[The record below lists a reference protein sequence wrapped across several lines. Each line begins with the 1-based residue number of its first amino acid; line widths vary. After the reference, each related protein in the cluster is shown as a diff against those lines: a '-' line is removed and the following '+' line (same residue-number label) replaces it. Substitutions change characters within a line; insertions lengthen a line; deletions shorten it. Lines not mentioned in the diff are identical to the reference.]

1 LPAAI
6 KHLRYFRLDALT
18 VLQPTLNRIWRN
30 ASWPAIAIFLVV
42 AAYLHCLSLIEW
54 SVKSPFYFDAA
65 SYYIPYAKRL
75 LNEGISFLFTEDAI
89 HIPPFSFIFPAF
101 FGADLE
107 VQKNVSIVLSTLNIF
122 ILFRTGQLLH
132 SRLAG
137 ILAVIFYV
145 LSPSLKPF
153 LSTGSV
159 EPLFIFLMAAWLWL
173 LAEGWASQRLW
184 VFLMAGVL
192 FGLAALT
199 RATILYFLPI
209 LIVAAYWMQ
218 HRAVMYTNRTYT
230 CWKSVAWGHG
240 LALVIV
246 LPVLIKNLVM
256 FGLPAVSTG
265 AGIALYA
272 GNHPLTFGMDS
283 GYFRTLID
291 NQLVSP
297 PDSGHLSIMADR
309 TLAAVGKYMMFSQSP
324 SFMIDMYSQKLFA
337 FLFVGNR
344 EWIAPVATLR
354 SWRIFL
360 IVFSVLSLWNLRA
373 RPYVWILVALFAY
386 QVVVHLPVLY
396 SYRYSVSALEM
407 TLVLLAGVGV
417 TVSLNKAHWPGLLG
431 AIIISAV
438 LTYAGVRYAQVP
450 HQPQLNIYDVP
461 HEVLYSVGDDGM
473 PIAHFDGAVRVGR
486 NEFEVT
492 ETTAIID
499 IDLTAVKNI
508 NRYTIPLISIKGSL
522 APSSQSRRCETVS
535 YFYRK
540 QSESAFS
547 TTNVWQD
554 IWLTD
559 GKLQLFILGNEAP
572 LEIFEPGTLRLQFAC
587 GRKTRITLARI
598 EVLRSIVGV
607 VNREH
612 YLKSIGAKS
621 WDEVSFLQGLKK
633 NKP

>member
-1 LPAAI
+1 LNTL
-6 KHLRYFRLDALT
+6 KT
-18 VLQPTLNRIWRN
+18 LQPTLNRIWRN
-30 ASWPAIAIFLVV
+30 ASWPVIAIFLTAV
-42 AAYLHCLSLIEW
+42 AYLHCLSLIEW

-65 SYYIPYAKRL
+65 TYYIPYAKRL

-107 VQKNVSIVLSTLNIF
+107 VQKSVSIVLSTLNIF
-122 ILFRTGQLLH
+122 LLFRTGQLLH

-137 ILAVIFYV
+137 VVAVIFYV

-173 LAEGWASQRLW
+173 LAEGWASQRRW
-184 VFLMAGVL
+184 VFLLAGVA

-199 RATILYFLPI
+199 RATVLYFLPI

-218 HRAVMYTNRTYT
+218 HRAAMYAYRNRV
-230 CWKSVAWGHG
+230 CWQNVVWGHS

-291 NQLVSP
+291 NQFVPP
-297 PDSGHLSIMADR
+297 PDSGHLSIIADR
-309 TLAAVGKYMMFSQSP
+309 TLAAVGKYMMLSQSP
-324 SFMIDMYSQKLFA
+324 SFMVEMYAQKLFA

-354 SWRIFL
+354 GWRIFL
-360 IVFSVLSLWNLRA
+360 MVFSVFGLWNLRA
-373 RPYVWILVALFAY
+373 RPYVWILVALLAY
-386 QVVVHLPVLY
+386 QATVHLPVLY
-396 SYRYSVSALEM
+396 SYRYSVGALEM
-407 TLVLLAGVGV
+407 ALLLLAGVGV
-417 TVSLNKAHWPGLLG
+417 ATGLNKAHWLG
-431 AIIISAV
+431 FSATIIIGAA
-438 LTYAGVRYAQVP
+438 LTYAGARYAQVP
-450 HQPQLNIYDVP
+450 HQPQLNIYGVP
-461 HEVLYSVGDDGM
+461 HEVLYSVGVGGM
-473 PIAHFDGAVRVGR
+473 PVANLDGAVRVGR
-486 NEFEVT
+486 NEFDAIKN
-492 ETTAIID
+492 TAIID
-499 IDLTAVKNI
+499 IDLTALKNI
-508 NRYTIPLISIKGSL
+508 NRYTIPLISIEGSL
-522 APSSQSRRCETVS
+522 VSDSKLRRCEAVRYS
-535 YFYRK
+535 YRK

-547 TTNVWQD
+547 TSNFWQD
-554 IWLTD
+554 VWLTD

-572 LEIFEPGTLRLQFAC
+572 LEIFEPGMLRLQFAC
-587 GRKTRITLARI
+587 GEKTRITLARI

-607 VNREH
+607 VYREK
-612 YLKSIGAKS
+612 YLRSIGAKS
-621 WDEVSFLQGLKK
+621 WDEVSLLRGWEKK
-633 NKP
+633 IKP